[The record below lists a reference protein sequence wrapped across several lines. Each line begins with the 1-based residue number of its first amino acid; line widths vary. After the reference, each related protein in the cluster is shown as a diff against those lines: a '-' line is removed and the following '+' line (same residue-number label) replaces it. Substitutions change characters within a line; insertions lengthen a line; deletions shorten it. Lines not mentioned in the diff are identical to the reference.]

1 MRWTAGGSAPSARGR
16 EVLATHR
23 YILRLKLLQ
32 NSLDLKNPIF
42 ATRCVGV
49 GGWAAFE
56 PPNHQGLHIL
66 VLTCSDKEAPL
77 KENES
82 NDIIFLINRSFECIW
97 VLSCSGL
104 PDRRRIGAQTKHVRR
119 TSLDAERS
127 PFSNLVLLAIAAR
140 ALLAFQGVVRHLFL
154 DLRDAEHRR
163 EDPADYVRD
172 QVPVQD
178 LEAVAHSVPDEAR

>member
-49 GGWAAFE
+49 GGRAAFE
-56 PPNHQGLHIL
+56 PEPQHHHGSHIT
-66 VLTCSDKEAPL
+66 VHTCYDQEAPL

-82 NDIIFLINRSFECIW
+82 NDITFQTALTVRKSTGQSNLRAR
-97 VLSCSGL
+97 LTGL
-104 PDRRRIGAQTKHVRR
+104 PR
-119 TSLDAERS
+119 
-127 PFSNLVLLAIAAR
+127 
-140 ALLAFQGVVRHLFL
+140 
-154 DLRDAEHRR
+154 
-163 EDPADYVRD
+163 
-172 QVPVQD
+172 
-178 LEAVAHSVPDEAR
+178 